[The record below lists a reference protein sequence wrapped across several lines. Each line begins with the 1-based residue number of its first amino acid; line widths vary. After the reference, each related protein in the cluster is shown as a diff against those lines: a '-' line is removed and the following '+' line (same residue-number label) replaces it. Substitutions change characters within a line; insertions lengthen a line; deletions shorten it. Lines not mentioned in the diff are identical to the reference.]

1 MLRRRFQSASKPD
14 PTRPETAR
22 QPTRCSKKPQRWAEK
37 SPRRLPNNPTRLRTT
52 PQTRIRRSKLTPR
65 CLGIVHEAERLTDW
79 TQMKNTHAQP
89 FDVFT
94 CQSPQNTRL
103 CCADILSLLITTI
116 LQQSPVS
123 FAHHHTC
130 FCVVVMRTRQR
141 RSHTNAFFNVIHLSV
156 KNESTVVFYIDENVS
171 KMNNNGH
178 IASKTRKNFLPMT
191 HDAYKM
197 L

>member
-1 MLRRRFQSASKPD
+1 MLQETSKMGGKI
-14 PTRPETAR
+14 PTTLAR
-22 QPTRCSKKPQRWAEK
+22 QSNAPPNHAPDRYKTLQNDSKMPWLFYE
-37 SPRRLPNNPTRLRTT
+37 S
-52 PQTRIRRSKLTPR
+52 
-65 CLGIVHEAERLTDW
+65 ERLTDR

-103 CCADILSLLITTI
+103 CSADILSLLITTI

-178 IASKTRKNFLPMT
+178 IASKTRKNFLPKT

>member
-1 MLRRRFQSASKPD
+1 MPHDASKMLRRRFQSASKPD
-14 PTRPETAR
+14 PTPSETAK
-22 QPTRCSKKPQRWAEK
+22 QPTRCSKKPQRWAET
-37 SPRRLPNNPTRLRTT
+37 SPRRLPDNPTRLRTT

-65 CLGIVHEAERLTDW
+65 CLGIVHEAERLTDR

-130 FCVVVMRTRQR
+130 FCVVVMRPLQ
-141 RSHTNAFFNVIHLSV
+141 
-156 KNESTVVFYIDENVS
+156 
-171 KMNNNGH
+171 
-178 IASKTRKNFLPMT
+178 
-191 HDAYKM
+191 
-197 L
+197 